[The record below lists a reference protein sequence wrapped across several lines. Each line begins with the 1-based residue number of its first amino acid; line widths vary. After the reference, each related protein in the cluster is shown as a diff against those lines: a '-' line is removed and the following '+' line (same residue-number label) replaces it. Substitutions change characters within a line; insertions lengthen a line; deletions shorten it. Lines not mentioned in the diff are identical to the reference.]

1 MGYQT
6 GFHAPNGGA
15 DFLGYRRSRAGVT
28 EVVYDD
34 GVSRRMVWRVAGRDV
49 READLSAALGEA
61 VGALRVVPALITE
74 LKKRAIA
81 IERISG

>member
-1 MGYQT
+1 MGYQN

-15 DFLGYRRSRAGVT
+15 DFLGYRRNSKGMT

-34 GVSRRMVWRVAGRDV
+34 GVNRRMIWRVSGQNV
-49 READLSAALGEA
+49 READLSAALGKA
-61 VGALRVVPALITE
+61 VAALRVVPALITE

-81 IERISG
+81 IERI

>member
-15 DFLGYRRSRAGVT
+15 DFLGYRRSRTGVT